1 MLNEEECNINKKP
14 PNSILLVANF
24 RSGVGYAWWLMEN
37 FWAEISSLFSSNDAN
52 AILIYPEIDDIPQII
67 LKSPIIVKEHDFSD
81 RSLTN
86 LKKLRKIIQNYNI
99 EYIYLTDRPYYDWLY
114 FLLRRWGVTKIIN
127 HDHMPGE
134 RGSLPIT
141 KKYLKI
147 IIHKVAFSSCDRYI
161 GVSKFVR
168 DRFVNTGCIP
178 RERCSYV
185 LNGINPIE
193 RDPAASQYVT
203 NHFNIPCN
211 SYVVV
216 TCSRATRYKGLDILI
231 HAANTLINEMGRD
244 DVCFLHIG
252 DGPHLNEFRKMVTEF
267 SLDENVVFAGQRHD
281 VRKILPCCHFGLQ
294 TSRGEAFS
302 LAILEY
308 MSAGLLTIAPNH
320 CGNAE
325 AIEHGIT
332 GILYKA
338 GDYREIARTIQL
350 FLNEGDERKRIGLRA
365 AQSVEISFN
374 LRRTNRELIGLID
387 RELTT

>member
-1 MLNEEECNINKKP
+1 
-14 PNSILLVANF
+14 
-24 RSGVGYAWWLMEN
+24 
-37 FWAEISSLFSSNDAN
+37 
-52 AILIYPEIDDIPQII
+52 
-67 LKSPIIVKEHDFSD
+67 
-81 RSLTN
+81 
-86 LKKLRKIIQNYNI
+86 
-99 EYIYLTDRPYYDWLY
+99 
-114 FLLRRWGVTKIIN
+114 
-127 HDHMPGE
+127 
-134 RGSLPIT
+134 
-141 KKYLKI
+141 
-147 IIHKVAFSSCDRYI
+147 
-161 GVSKFVR
+161 
-168 DRFVNTGCIP
+168 
-178 RERCSYV
+178 
-185 LNGINPIE
+185 
-193 RDPAASQYVT
+193 
-203 NHFNIPCN
+203 
-211 SYVVV
+211 
-216 TCSRATRYKGLDILI
+216 
-231 HAANTLINEMGRD
+231 
-244 DVCFLHIG
+244 
-252 DGPHLNEFRKMVTEF
+252 MVTEF